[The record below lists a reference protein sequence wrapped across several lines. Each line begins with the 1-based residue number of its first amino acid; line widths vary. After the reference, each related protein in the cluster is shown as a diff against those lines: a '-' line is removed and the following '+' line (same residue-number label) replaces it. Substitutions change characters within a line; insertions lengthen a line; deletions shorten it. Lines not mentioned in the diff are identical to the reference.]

1 MKILIETHRLLR
13 RMGIYVAWSTM
24 EVVQLTGKKRSSV
37 LKRLHKLESV
47 DIVEKRIDE
56 ERRFYWLVLFIPDKP
71 QAPKLW
77 RESKSIYELQAEK
90 EDGNDRV
97 GSSYDEGFGLHST
110 GTSGSDE
117 GSAKRN
123 EGRTDGSISEGYHR
137 DEGS

>member
-24 EVVQLTGKKRSSV
+24 EVVELTGKKRSSV

-47 DIVEKRIDE
+47 GIVEKRIDE

-71 QAPKLW
+71 LAPKLW

-90 EDGNDRV
+90 NDELRRGNDEGLRV
-97 GSSYDEGFGLHST
+97 YITGASRSTEYTTKGDEGNTNGQVPKER
-110 GTSGSDE
+110 G
-117 GSAKRN
+117 
-123 EGRTDGSISEGYHR
+123 GY
-137 DEGS
+137 